1 MPTPQRLT
9 LIISSVVL
17 TFLLYRLLSHPSFLS
32 VPAVYQKDY
41 KMTDEE
47 KIAWYG
53 YLGSDPNNRPAF
65 DDPEVVVPDP
75 DAARNIAFEALA
87 G

>member
-1 MPTPQRLT
+1 
-9 LIISSVVL
+9 
-17 TFLLYRLLSHPSFLS
+17 
-32 VPAVYQKDY
+32 
-41 KMTDEE
+41 MTDEE